1 MSISVI
7 GYGTFITRGHWK
19 DKKNVELC
27 KVPHFIRIFPKGN
40 WFPYVLYLEN
50 SSFWALKFDVNE
62 EQLKE
67 LDYYEGIHTGLFER
81 HETEII
87 LKNNKKLKAFIY
99 VPTKETI
106 NSLNLK
112 PQIDLKDRWKEEI
125 KRNPEVIMEFPELVL

>member
-1 MSISVI
+1 MELFILNFYFNHKNIDLKTFRLVI
-7 GYGTFITRGHWK
+7 KTNRSY
-19 DKKNVELC
+19 
-27 KVPHFIRIFPKGN
+27 
-40 WFPYVLYLEN
+40 
-50 SSFWALKFDVNE
+50 
-62 EQLKE
+62 
-67 LDYYEGIHTGLFER
+67 
-81 HETEII
+81 ETEII